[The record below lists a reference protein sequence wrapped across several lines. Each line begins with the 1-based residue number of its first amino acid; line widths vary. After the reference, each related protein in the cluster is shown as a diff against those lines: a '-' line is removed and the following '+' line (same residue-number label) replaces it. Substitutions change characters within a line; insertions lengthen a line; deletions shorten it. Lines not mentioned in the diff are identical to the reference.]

1 MKVGI
6 VSGGNKN
13 SFLEMRELVNSISS
27 DLLLFSL
34 DNQVK
39 NLGVMVVEEKN
50 QVVDNY
56 DEHPFDNLFKTN
68 MKKKIKQ
75 QSRMVNQRLQKNKR

>member
-56 DEHPFDNLFKTN
+56 DEHPSDNLFKTN

-75 QSRMVNQRLQKNKR
+75 QSRMVNQRLRKNKR

>member
-56 DEHPFDNLFKTN
+56 DEHPSDNLFKTN